1 MLAFGDTMCRKTYF
15 CNMWSMDMIWHTVRR
30 LFRRRKIG
38 VDGYCSAKD
47 NAEIWRALSIVQKK
61 PQIKN
66 GEGVRRG
73 GPVYLVLHTGQVY
86 VGNVS
91 EGD

>member
-1 MLAFGDTMCRKTYF
+1 MCRATYF
-15 CNMWSMDMIWHTVRR
+15 CNMWSTNLIWHTVRG
-30 LFRRRKIG
+30 LFRCQKIS
-38 VDGYCSAKD
+38 VDGYYSAKD
-47 NAEIWRALSIVQKK
+47 NAKKSESIVRCVKK

-66 GEGVRRG
+66 GEGVRWG

-91 EGD
+91 EGN